1 MQKEQ
6 LSALMDGETLDSELL
21 NELAHNPE
29 MQKTWESY
37 HLIRDSM
44 RGDTPEVLH
53 FDISSRVM
61 AAIEEEPVR
70 QPATLIPE
78 AQPAPHQWQKMPF
91 WQKVRP
97 WAAQLTQ
104 MGVAACVSLAVIVGV
119 QHYNGQSETSQQP
132 ETPVFN
138 TLPMMGK
145 ASPVSLGVPSEA
157 TANNGQQQQVQ
168 EQRRRINAMSNFRNA
183 IAVMKQLW
191 FAMSLV
197 TGSLLFSAN
206 ASATPASGALLQQM
220 NLASQ
225 SLNYELSFISINKQG
240 VESLRYRHARLD
252 NRPLA
257 QLLQMDGPRREVV
270 QRGNEISY
278 FEPGLEPF
286 TLNGDYIVDSLP
298 SLIYTDFKRLSPYY
312 DFISVGRTRIADRL
326 CEVIRVVA
334 RDGTRYSYIVWM
346 DTESKLPM
354 RVDLLDRDGE
364 TLEQFRVI
372 AFNVNQDISSS
383 MQTLAKANLPPL
395 LSVPVGEKAKFSWT
409 PTWLPQGFSEV
420 SSSRRPLPTMDNMP
434 IESRLYSDGLF
445 SFSVNV
451 NRATQNRQY
460 KRT

>member
-1 MQKEQ
+1 MSEQ
-6 LSALMDGETLDSELL
+6 LTDQVLVERVQKGDQKAFNLLVVRYQHKVASLVSRYVPSGDVPDVVQEAFIKAYRALDSFRGDSAFYTWLYRIAVNTAKNYLVAQGRRPPSSDVDAIEAENFESGGALKEISNPENLMLSEELRQIVFRTIESLPEDLRMAITLRELDGLSYEEIAAIMDCPVGTVRSRIFDSELL

-168 EQRRRINAMSNFRNA
+168 EQRRRINAM
-183 IAVMKQLW
+183 
-191 FAMSLV
+191 
-197 TGSLLFSAN
+197 
-206 ASATPASGALLQQM
+206 LQD
-220 NLASQ
+220 
-225 SLNYELSFISINKQG
+225 YELQ
-240 VESLRYRHARLD
+240 RRLHSEQ
-252 NRPLA
+252 LQFEQA
-257 QLLQMDGPRREVV
+257 QTQQAAV
-270 QRGNEISY
+270 QV
-278 FEPGLEPF
+278 PG
-286 TLNGDYIVDSLP
+286 I
-298 SLIYTDFKRLSPYY
+298 
-312 DFISVGRTRIADRL
+312 
-326 CEVIRVVA
+326 
-334 RDGTRYSYIVWM
+334 
-346 DTESKLPM
+346 
-354 RVDLLDRDGE
+354 
-364 TLEQFRVI
+364 
-372 AFNVNQDISSS
+372 
-383 MQTLAKANLPPL
+383 QTL
-395 LSVPVGEKAKFSWT
+395 G
-409 PTWLPQGFSEV
+409 
-420 SSSRRPLPTMDNMP
+420 
-434 IESRLYSDGLF
+434 
-445 SFSVNV
+445 
-451 NRATQNRQY
+451 TQSQ
-460 KRT
+460 